1 LKKKYAVLIAVLL
14 GWGILLWLLLT
25 VESGTDS
32 DIRTIS
38 DAVWF
43 SLVTLTT
50 VGYGDLYP
58 VTAAGRMISAVFI
71 LFSTGV
77 LTMLIAL
84 GVSILTGNMLP
95 AIRLWILGRRQWYVF
110 SAYNEVSEALA
121 RELSLQEPKAVFVF
135 GGGGNIPHGISLP
148 EKFPLEEALS
158 LKGDRKNTALFFIG
172 ENGLENLR
180 KGLSFAGK
188 ELRIYCRTEF
198 SCEKLPQN
206 VVCFHD
212 ADNCARLF
220 WQKYALE
227 PEERTVCL
235 IGGGRY
241 GEKLLERALL
251 TNVFERDRQVAY
263 HVFGDYA
270 DFRRNHF
277 TLEAILQSGDHA
289 VGNDLLYFHESWNF
303 DPALLAR
310 ADRIILCGESEEA
323 AFEQL
328 SLLRT
333 FFAVSGKIFIRSS
346 RAAAGAQA
354 FGMAEELFTVELVMR
369 TLLDRA
375 AMEMNE
381 AYRRSAENA
390 PSWRELTEFLRQSN
404 IAASDH
410 LLTKVRMLLPGR
422 DVHALTGEI
431 CEEAYQVYAMSREA
445 RAEEYR
451 EIEHRRWMRFYQM
464 NNWSYAPKRDN
475 AGRKHPL
482 MVPYE
487 SLSPEDQA
495 KDDYAWELIGILGK
509 VLFEKEE
516 EPIC

>member
-1 LKKKYAVLIAVLL
+1 MKKKYAVLIAVLL
-14 GWGILLWLLLT
+14 GWGILLWLLPR
-25 VESGTDS
+25 VESGS
-32 DIRTIS
+32 GSGIQTIG
-38 DAVWF
+38 DAFWF

-58 VTAAGRMISAVFI
+58 VTAAGRVIGAVFI

-77 LTMLIAL
+77 LTMLIAV
-84 GVSILTGNMLP
+84 GVSVLTGNMLP
-95 AIRLWILGRRQWYVF
+95 AIRLWLLRRRQWYVF
-110 SAYNEVSEALA
+110 SACNEVSEALTRDLSA
-121 RELSLQEPKAVFVF
+121 REPKAVFVF
-135 GGGGNIPHGISLP
+135 DGGGRIPHGISLP
-148 EKFPLEEALS
+148 EEFPLEKALS
-158 LKGDRKNTALFFIG
+158 RKRNRENTALFFVG

-180 KGLSFAGK
+180 KGISFAEKGQK
-188 ELRIYCRTEF
+188 IYCRTEL
-198 SCEKLPQN
+198 SREDLPEN

-227 PEERTVCL
+227 PEEKTVCL

-251 TNVFERDRQVAY
+251 TNVFERDRRVAY

-277 TLEAILQSGDHA
+277 TLEAAAQSGDHA
-289 VGNDLLYFHESWNF
+289 IGNDSLYFHESWNS

-310 ADRIILCGESEEA
+310 ADRIILCDESEET

-328 SLLRT
+328 ALLQT
-333 FFAVSGKIFIRSS
+333 FFKVSGRVFIRSS
-346 RAAAGAQA
+346 REAAGAQA
-354 FGMAEELFTVELVMR
+354 FGMAEELFTEELVMR

-381 AYRRSAENA
+381 IYRRSAENA

-431 CEEAYQVYAMSREA
+431 CEEAYQVYAMSRGT

-451 EIEHRRWMRFYQM
+451 EIEHRRWMRFYEM
-464 NNWSYAPKRDN
+464 NNWSYGPKRDN
-475 AGRKHPL
+475 ADRKHPL

-487 SLSPEDQA
+487 ALSPEEQA
-495 KDDYAWELIGILGK
+495 KDDYAWELLGK
-509 VLFEKEE
+509 L
-516 EPIC
+516 